1 MRVDIEPHIPQ
12 EPEREKQAAAD
23 GDRDGASDGD
33 TVEDE
38 TTPSAFCDGKS
49 RARPYSVSNR
59 WRARPYPVTV
69 SNRWTRARRRHLL
82 LFRNSASRA
91 TVQQAHSTSCLFR
104 PEAEGGTSD
113 YCASSLSGAPGAGQ
127 YIWSA
132 HGRTGRRTGQQ
143 AYQFSSCVIYFTKQL
158 NY

>member
-23 GDRDGASDGD
+23 GDRNGASDGD

-49 RARPYSVSNR
+49 
-59 WRARPYPVTV
+59 RARPYPVTV

-104 PEAEGGTSD
+104 PEAGG
-113 YCASSLSGAPGAGQ
+113 GGGGGGGGEHPQ
-127 YIWSA
+127 KRQ
-132 HGRTGRRTGQQ
+132 HG
-143 AYQFSSCVIYFTKQL
+143 
-158 NY
+158 